1 MIVCLYNESDKVWS
15 HKEQEK
21 KLDFLTF
28 SLKERIL
35 TYQDPKDRQL
45 RIMGKLLLK
54 ELLQQFQLSDR
65 IGLSNIQYTQY
76 NRPFFDSEFEFSTSH
91 SGEISVCAGTINA
104 KVGIDLEQI
113 RQVNVKDYKELFTDR
128 EWKMIKESKDIN
140 RSFYTLWTRKEACLK
155 AIGTG
160 VAVSFA
166 SIDVCSDIV
175 THEGYEYYLHELKI
189 KEGYIAYLASNIN
202 PLKITIQMFNT

>member
-1 MIVCLYNESDKVWS
+1 
-15 HKEQEK
+15 
-21 KLDFLTF
+21 
-28 SLKERIL
+28 
-35 TYQDPKDRQL
+35 
-45 RIMGKLLLK
+45 MGKLLLK